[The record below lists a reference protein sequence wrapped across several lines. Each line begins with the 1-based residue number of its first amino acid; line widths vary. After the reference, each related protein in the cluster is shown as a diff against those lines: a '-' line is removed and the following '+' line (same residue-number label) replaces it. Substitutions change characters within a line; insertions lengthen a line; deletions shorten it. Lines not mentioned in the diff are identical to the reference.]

1 MGKLRLI
8 LGLLLVVLVLVIV
21 WQVAS
26 CELAN
31 AALHDDLRDIA
42 AQAGA
47 RIGLVPLST
56 DDQLRDAVIHAA
68 SKHDIRLEPSQ
79 IIVQR
84 SGPAET
90 PTIYLAADYKL
101 NVSLP
106 GYSFAL
112 HFNPSTAE

>member
-8 LGLLLVVLVLVIV
+8 LGLSFLILVIVVV

-42 AQAGA
+42 AQVGA
-47 RIGLVPLST
+47 RIGLVPLSS

-68 SKHDIRLEPSQ
+68 SKHDIHLEPSQ
-79 IIVQR
+79 IIVER
-84 SGPAET
+84 SGPADT

-101 NVSLP
+101 SVWLP
-106 GYSFAL
+106 GYSFTL
-112 HFNPSTAE
+112 HFNPSTAK

>member
-1 MGKLRLI
+1 MRKLLFF
-8 LGLLLVVLVLVIV
+8 LGLLLLILAVAIV

-68 SKHDIRLEPSQ
+68 SKHDIQLEPSQ

-90 PTIYLAADYKL
+90 PTIYLAADYKI
-101 NVSLP
+101 NISLP
-106 GYSFAL
+106 GYSFTL
-112 HFNPSTAE
+112 HFNPSTAK

>member
-8 LGLLLVVLVLVIV
+8 LGLSFLILVIVVV

-42 AQAGA
+42 AQVGA
-47 RIGLVPLST
+47 RIGLVPLSS

-68 SKHDIRLEPSQ
+68 SKHDIHLEPSQ
-79 IIVQR
+79 IIVER
-84 SGPAET
+84 SGPADT

-101 NVSLP
+101 GVWVP
-106 GYSFAL
+106 GYSFTL
-112 HFNPSTAE
+112 HFNPSTAK